1 MTGSVRTLWVGAA
14 VLALA
19 QGPREA
25 SADINA
31 ESSTARR
38 QYAVGYMRGTG
49 LGYYGASLAMA
60 ASPRVTP
67 ELHVFGFYDDGQRGM
82 AVAPGVQLAFLEGYR
97 NTPYIAGGVQ
107 YMQLWFGDVSGRGVG
122 GFVTL
127 GFEIRTQI
135 GLAIQLG
142 VGLHG
147 RERIEG
153 RDGAV
158 MVSQRGNIGP
168 HWDAGVR
175 YWF

>member
-1 MTGSVRTLWVGAA
+1 MLSLVVAL
-14 VLALA
+14 LALA
-19 QGPREA
+19 PREA
-25 SADINA
+25 SADIEA
-31 ESSTARR
+31 ETSTVRR

-60 ASPRVTP
+60 VSPRVSP
-67 ELHVFGFYDDGQRGM
+67 EVHVFGFHDDGQRGM
-82 AVAPGVQLAFLEGYR
+82 AVAPGVQLNVLEGYR

-107 YMQLWFGDVSGRGVG
+107 YLQMWFGDASGRGVG

-135 GLAIQLG
+135 GVAIQLG

-153 RDGAV
+153 SDGTV
-158 MVSQRGNIGP
+158 MVSQRGNFGP